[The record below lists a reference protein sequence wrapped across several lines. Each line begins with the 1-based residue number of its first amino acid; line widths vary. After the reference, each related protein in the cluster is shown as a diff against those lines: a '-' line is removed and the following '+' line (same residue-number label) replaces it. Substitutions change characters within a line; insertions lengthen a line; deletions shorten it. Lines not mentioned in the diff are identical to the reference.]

1 VIWAIDQVPLQTKQP
16 ATPSIFELCRGV
28 VCTDIISVGDGSEK
42 GRRSNFYSQ
51 QAKIFSRSD
60 FSSSFEG
67 FSLASNHPSKSTRKS
82 DPIILCESPQ
92 RLDLSK
98 AAARQK
104 VSRTHAKSRREAALI
119 RTCRNTGSQL

>member
-1 VIWAIDQVPLQTKQP
+1 MGDRPG
-16 ATPSIFELCRGV
+16 FLCRQNSQLLRRYSSCV
-28 VCTDIISVGDGSEK
+28 EVSCAQILFQLEM
-42 GRRSNFYSQ
+42 GRRRVGEATFHSR

-67 FSLASNHPSKSTRKS
+67 FSLASTHPSKSARKS